1 LLPDLLSSDLNI
13 IFCGTAA
20 GTRSAAIQEYYAGN
34 GNKFWSILYATG
46 LTDRQL
52 SPNEY
57 KDLLHFRIGLTDL
70 VKGKAGGDSIL
81 MKNDFRRSELK
92 QMISAYS
99 PNTVCFNGKKAAK
112 VFFHTTSI
120 DFGFQPDLI
129 ERTRIFVAPST
140 SGAANGYWDPSFWYE
155 LANSTH

>member
-1 LLPDLLSSDLNI
+1 
-13 IFCGTAA
+13 
-20 GTRSAAIQEYYAGN
+20 
-34 GNKFWSILYATG
+34 
-46 LTDRQL
+46 
-52 SPNEY
+52 
-57 KDLLHFRIGLTDL
+57 
-70 VKGKAGGDSIL
+70 
-81 MKNDFRRSELK
+81 
-92 QMISAYS
+92 MISAYS